1 MSFILTNTD
10 TMRKKGIKHAAM
22 FIIVNIVALLFST
35 STFAQMQGGASYLPV
50 PDLSAATYTLAVHE
64 INFEGVS
71 NLGKQRLSYDQVKG
85 SPFFYE
91 EFHQAE
97 IFMKDGR
104 SMGKYMVKFNLLT
117 QEFHFLGKDNAEM
130 VVPNDIVRKIVV
142 YDKNDMAVQKAV
154 FVRTLDFTTIG
165 GKPIGE
171 YAEQLNSGNAILYK
185 VEKKNVVTA
194 DSLFGT
200 LKRYYFGTTYA
211 YFIGINGRVNQL
223 KKLSGDAV
231 FTALP
236 AVGKLE
242 DWARKNNINLKK
254 EEGVLALMQ
263 QWNASFNNKR

>member
-10 TMRKKGIKHAAM
+10 TMRSNGLMHALM
-22 FIIVNIVALLFST
+22 FVIMNVIALLLGIC
-35 STFAQMQGGASYLPV
+35 TFAQMQGGASYLPV

-64 INFEGVS
+64 VNFEGVS

-97 IFMKDGR
+97 IFMNDGR

-117 QEFHFLGKDNAEM
+117 QEFHFLGKDKAEM

-142 YDKNDMAVQKAV
+142 YDKSDTAVQKAV
-154 FVRTLDFTTIG
+154 FVKTLDFTTSV

-171 YAEQLNSGNAILYK
+171 YAEQLNKGNAILYK
-185 VEKKNVVTA
+185 VSKKNVVTA

-211 YFIGINGRVNQL
+211 YFVAMNGRVTQL
-223 KKLSGDAV
+223 KKLSDDV
-231 FTALP
+231 IFTALP

-242 DWARKNNINLKK
+242 DWARKNKINLKK
-254 EEGVLALMQ
+254 EEGVLALLH
-263 QWNASFNNKR
+263 QWNASFKQ

>member
-1 MSFILTNTD
+1 M
-10 TMRKKGIKHAAM
+10 KHAAM
-22 FIIVNIVALLFST
+22 FIIVNIVALLFGI
-35 STFAQMQGGASYLPV
+35 STFAQMQGGVSYLPV

-71 NLGKQRLSYDQVKG
+71 NLGKQRLFYDQVKG

-117 QEFHFLGKDNAEM
+117 QEFHFLGKDKAEM

-142 YDKNDMAVQKAV
+142 YDKNDTAVHKAV
-154 FVRTLDFTTIG
+154 FVRTLDFTTTG

-185 VEKKNVVTA
+185 VSKKNVVTA

-200 LKRYYFGTTYA
+200 LKRYYFGTTHA
-211 YFIGINGRVNQL
+211 YYVGMNGRVTQL
-223 KKLSGDAV
+223 KKLSEDAV

-236 AVGKLE
+236 SIGKLE
-242 DWARKNNINLKK
+242 DWARKNKINLKK
-254 EEGVLALMQ
+254 EDGVLALLH
-263 QWNASFNNKR
+263 QWNASFKQ

>member
-10 TMRKKGIKHAAM
+10 TMRKKGMKHAAM
-22 FIIVNIVALLFST
+22 FIIVNIVALLFGVSI
-35 STFAQMQGGASYLPV
+35 FAQMQGGASYLPV

-142 YDKNDMAVQKAV
+142 YDKNDTAVQKAV
-154 FVRTLDFTTIG
+154 FVRTLDFTTTG

-185 VEKKNVVTA
+185 VSKRNVVTA

-200 LKRYYFGTTYA
+200 LKRYYFGTTDA
-211 YFIGINGRVNQL
+211 YFVGMNGRVTQL
-223 KKLSGDAV
+223 KKLSDDV
-231 FTALP
+231 IFTALP
-236 AVGKLE
+236 AVDKLE
-242 DWARKNNINLKK
+242 DWARKNKINLKK
-254 EEGVLALMQ
+254 EDGVLALLH
-263 QWNASFNNKR
+263 QWNASFKQ